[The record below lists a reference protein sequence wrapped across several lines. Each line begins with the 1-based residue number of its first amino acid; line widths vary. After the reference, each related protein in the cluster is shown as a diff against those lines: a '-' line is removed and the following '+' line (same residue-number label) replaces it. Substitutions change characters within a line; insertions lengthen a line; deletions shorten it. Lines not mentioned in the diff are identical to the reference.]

1 MGCRYAER
9 VTQPNTT
16 RPRGRPRRA
25 PEHLRNLSLHVAVS
39 RTEYEQLTVQAERSG
54 QRLSA
59 YIRRAAL
66 VGSPVVH
73 ELLGLLTRLLAQW
86 RGLTANLN
94 QASHRA
100 NIELVKQDGDPAVVR
115 AEQAQIAGA
124 SAELAQLVAE
134 TRAAVTRFA
143 ARADASASSST
154 PSPPASPAASA
165 EERIQ

>member
-1 MGCRYAER
+1 M
-9 VTQPNTT
+9 
-16 RPRGRPRRA
+16 
-25 PEHLRNLSLHVAVS
+25 AVS
-39 RTEYEQLTVQAERSG
+39 RTEYEQLRTQAGRSG

-100 NIELVKQDGDPAVVR
+100 NLELVKKDADPAAVR

-124 SAELAQLVAE
+124 SAEVAQLVNE
-134 TRAAVTRFA
+134 TRAAVSRFS
-143 ARADASASSST
+143 ARADAGASSST
-154 PSPPASPAASA
+154 PSPADSPSA
-165 EERIQ
+165 CPEERIQ

>member
-1 MGCRYAER
+1 M
-9 VTQPNTT
+9 
-16 RPRGRPRRA
+16 
-25 PEHLRNLSLHVAVS
+25 AVS
-39 RTEYEQLTVQAERSG
+39 RTEYEQLRAQADRSG

-100 NIELVKQDGDPAVVR
+100 NLELVKKDADPAAVR

-124 SAELAQLVAE
+124 TAELAQLVSE
-134 TRAAVTRFA
+134 TRAAVTRFS
-143 ARADASASSST
+143 ARADAGASSSP
-154 PSPPASPAASA
+154 PSPPASPPGSA
-165 EERIQ
+165 EERSA